1 MWTKKSFENK
11 VGNCGGKWRKICNF
25 EADFG
30 ILREH
35 MRLLGNIEAKTD
47 SKGRVFLPSAFRKAM
62 QMEAGGL
69 VLRKDVFQKCL
80 VLYPESSWDTLLD
93 SLVSRIN
100 RWDPR
105 QMQIY
110 RQFLSDVEIVY
121 PDSNGRIL
129 IPRRLLEA
137 ANIGQGIRFIGMGDY
152 IEVWSSELTSQPFIS
167 QDDFAKALEQL
178 MSENPMVQPLEPA
191 P

>member
-1 MWTKKSFENK
+1 
-11 VGNCGGKWRKICNF
+11 
-25 EADFG
+25 
-30 ILREH
+30 

-167 QDDFAKALEQL
+167 QDDFANALEQL
-178 MSENPMVQPLEPA
+178 MSGNPMVQPIEPVS
-191 P
+191 